1 MRISSHFHSGNI
13 GWNYGNLGYRGNEA
27 KQNAVTEAI
36 DLAEGIADEKM
47 MLDTMMGI
55 LTFSDK
61 VIVEED
67 ARRIRRRLSMTKVE
81 RIIEEEKDQ
90 AVKTAIAE
98 KEQAVKTAEE
108 DRAKAENRANLAEM
122 ELARYKA
129 AYGELA

>member
-1 MRISSHFHSGNI
+1 MMSLAI
-13 GWNYGNLGYRGNEA
+13 YPLTYRGNEA